1 MKYYIGEIATF
12 IGERRLDTTIRFET
26 DGDPDDY
33 LDKLASMFWGED
45 GGTQDGGYW
54 DFGDVSTAAGMLREV
69 SKEVYDGVDP
79 IIVQLEVPDADATA

>member
-26 DGDPDDY
+26 DGDANAY
-33 LDKLASMFWGED
+33 LDKLASIFWSGD
-45 GGTQDGGYW
+45 GGTPSRGFW

-69 SKEVYDGVDP
+69 SKEVYDGVYP
-79 IIVQLEVPDADATA
+79 IIVKLEVE